1 MAVNLDKNKA
11 AMISAWKEVVDDKN
25 STNWALFGYEGQTND
40 LNVISKGD
48 GGIEELKDEFSS
60 GQIMYAFLKV
70 LDPKTSLPKCVL
82 INWQGE
88 GAPLVRKG
96 TCANHIRDVSNLLR
110 GAHITINARNE
121 EEVDEDVVIE
131 KVAKS
136 TGSAYSF
143 KERIG
148 ENDRQTAPVGT
159 AYQRVIPK
167 NEINISERDKFWQKE
182 EEEEKK
188 RLAEEKRK
196 RDELKA
202 QAERERQEREAE
214 KNTERDSPERFT
226 RRNNSIRQEAE
237 ELIKMRDFDPRAV
250 FEKNTSVGQLSS
262 RKSSLQ
268 SPQNE
273 VVTTKDNSVHKLQN
287 AWPPQA
293 EKEVKAEPIVEDI
306 PKLVSEKVEVK
317 PADEVEEE
325 KVEVKEVQPQ
335 VVEDTVTTVEAQYV
349 DDGYNGSEYID
360 FNDVGLRAEALY
372 DYQAADETEI
382 SFDPGD
388 IITHIDQIDTGWWQG
403 LAPDGT
409 FGLFPAN
416 YVQLLE

>member
-1 MAVNLDKNKA
+1 MAINLDKNRDA
-11 AMISAWKEVVDDKN
+11 LIAAWKDVVDDKT
-25 STNWALFGYEGQTND
+25 STDWALFGYEGMSND
-40 LNVISKGD
+40 LKVVCKGD
-48 GGIEELKDEFSS
+48 GGIEELKDELSS

-96 TCANHIRDVSNLLR
+96 TCANHIRDICTILR
-110 GAHITINARNE
+110 GAHVTINARND
-121 EEVDEDVVIE
+121 EEVDADVVIE

-148 ENDRQTAPVGT
+148 DIDRQAAPVGT
-159 AYQRVIPK
+159 AYQRVIPR
-167 NEINISERDKFWQKE
+167 NEINITERDKFWQKE
-182 EEEEKK
+182 EEEENK

-196 RDELKA
+196 REEIKA

-214 KNTERDSPERFT
+214 KMHERESPERT
-226 RRNNSIRQEAE
+226 VRRNDSVRQEAE
-237 ELIKMRDFDPRAV
+237 QLIKMRNFDPRAI
-250 FEKNTSVGQLSS
+250 FEKNTSVGQLNS

-268 SPQNE
+268 TPVE
-273 VVTTKDNSVHKLQN
+273 TTPTNDTPKKVE
-287 AWPPQA
+287 AVWPPLGV
-293 EKEVKAEPIVEDI
+293 EGSPDTGAEPI
-306 PKLVSEKVEVK
+306 KAA
-317 PADEVEEE
+317 ADFKTEE
-325 KVEVKEVQPQ
+325 KAEVTQ
-335 VVEDTVTTVEAQYV
+335 VIPSEQSEALPLAEEPRYV
-349 DDGYNGSEYID
+349 DDAYNGTEYLD
-360 FNDVGLRAEALY
+360 FDNLGLRAEALY

-416 YVQLLE
+416 YVQLLD